1 MEILRNLTRRKLR
14 NALTVAGIMIG
25 VLALTTMGAMAE
37 KFNLLFDGGERFFS
51 GHVVVNDPSL
61 SGFGPGLIQ
70 VARAADIDRVE
81 GVAGAFPNI
90 SLLAK
95 ADEQGSL
102 SVPDQILGTSPGLG
116 ALRELQADPGSRAAT
131 STGRRA
137 ARSPSAPTSRASSA
151 SASATPSPCRG
162 LPSSPSPTTSG
173 IASRSSASTTRR

>member
-70 VARAADIDRVE
+70 VARAAEIDSVE

-102 SVPDQILGTSPGLG
+102 SVPDQILGT
-116 ALRELQADPGSRAAT
+116 APGSEHDESFKRTRAQGPDSNRAA
-131 STGRRA
+131 SGEVA
-137 ARSPSAPTSRASSA
+137 FGSDIAREFGVAVGDR
-151 SASATPSPCRG
+151 
-162 LPSSPSPTTSG
+162 
-173 IASRSSASTTRR
+173 IA